1 MNSGGLFSLAI
12 RFSRR
17 DFIPSKPKTGNS
29 NLQSHSGIFNT
40 AAAVLDFLFRSFP
53 NSAKQLKKDRGLY
66 SGPRPCVCHK
76 VNIKQLA
83 TVLKGNLQG
92 AVVLAHDKSISHLGR
107 ALSYPL
113 VYGIREAKGS
123 EFKSV
128 VLFNFFSEL
137 PSSLQK
143 AWRDLL
149 LSRS

>member
-40 AAAVLDFLFRSFP
+40 AAAVLDFLSRSFP

-76 VNIKQLA
+76 VNIKRLA